1 MSKAGYLATGWS
13 AFFVSLTGI
22 RCQTSILIHM
32 QKKRF
37 IKLPEYPGG
46 KEEFQKYIH
55 ENLKY
60 PKTALNAGI
69 QGVVH
74 LSAEINDN
82 GEVLEVQVDK
92 GLGHGCDEEAVRL
105 IKGCHFGGV
114 KNRGIRLKTRKKFR
128 IPFQLIKNETKDSAG
143 TQNVV
148 YNFKPAEGSSA
159 NSQKDADNQKN
170 GTVYSYTINVSK
182 RP

>member
-1 MSKAGYLATGWS
+1 
-13 AFFVSLTGI
+13 
-22 RCQTSILIHM
+22 M

-46 KEEFQKYIH
+46 KEEFRKYIH

-60 PKTALNAGI
+60 PESALNAGI

-74 LSAEINDN
+74 ISAEINDN
-82 GEVLEVQVDK
+82 GDVLEVLVEK

-105 IKGCHFGGV
+105 VKGCQFGGV

-128 IPFQLIKNETKDSAG
+128 IPFQLKTSDTKSTAAA
-143 TQNVV
+143 QNVV
-148 YNFKPAEGSSA
+148 YNFKPSAERSEMDQ
-159 NSQKDADNQKN
+159 NQPDNPKP
-170 GTVYSYTINVSK
+170 GKVYSYTINVGK
-182 RP
+182 QQ